1 MFVSV
6 FLNRYVETFSSDIK
20 QSRMLA
26 DILNDL
32 ALSIEIALPYVPESC
47 VAFLMLLATTMKCMC
62 GFIAGATRAA
72 ITAHFALDGNEAEV
86 AVKVRLGSEKWRR
99 RGVPGNN
106 YSPLPPPP
114 SKEGN
119 QENLVTVVG
128 LVMGGAFVKFFSSEV
143 SIIVAFVVLTFLHII
158 FNMMAVWCLRL
169 RKLNF
174 QRFHIAVALYYNNFS
189 PTNKLVNW
197 CESLWY
203 SQPKGAW
210 GAGRVEDFLE
220 VMESNPDY
228 HVSEDRVFFR
238 RGADRAM
245 GYFHFLMLRGEND
258 DFFKYVRDEAK
269 DFVSQGDK
277 QRFTER

>member
-72 ITAHFALDGNEAEV
+72 ITAHFALDGNEADV
-86 AVKVRLGSEKWRR
+86 AV
-99 RGVPGNN
+99 
-106 YSPLPPPP
+106 
-114 SKEGN
+114 KEGN

-158 FNMMAVWCLRL
+158 FNIMAVWSLRL

-174 QRFHIAVALYYNNFS
+174 QRFHVAVALYYNNFS

-203 SQPKGAW
+203 SRPKGAW

-220 VMESNPDY
+220 VMESNTDY
-228 HVSEDRVFFR
+228 YVSEDRVFFR